1 MLATFIIVFREAL
14 EAMLVVGIAT
24 AAAREVKIGY
34 RWIYGGVAGG
44 VVAAII
50 VALFAE
56 FIAALASGIGQE
68 VLNATILITA
78 ATLMVWTA
86 VWMSN
91 HGKEVSNNIHRAC
104 QQQEN
109 GSAHWILATVV
120 GLAVAREGAE
130 VVLFL
135 YGVAASSNSESGA
148 MLIGA
153 AMGLLLGISVAIGIY
168 RSLAYLPIRHLFT
181 VTTWLIVLLAAGMAS
196 QGISFLVMV
205 DLLPAWGQTVWD
217 TSSILPEHT
226 VIGQLLHALM
236 GYEDRPS
243 GLQAAVF
250 FAVVLFTW
258 CAIRMQKGMRRGT
271 VAAAAIMLCITISI
285 VSLPDVAQ
293 SKQVY
298 SPIVEEGEVEFEY
311 LLDYSIDQNPS
322 INSSARHQFEFE
334 YGVSDRWLTAIY
346 GDFRKRPN
354 QGFAYQGAKW
364 ENIYQLFEQGERW
377 LDAGLYFE
385 YIIPQSSLNKPDR
398 LEFKMLFEK
407 ASGRIINTANII
419 LNKELGVHA
428 KSNTSIGY
436 AWKSRWRWR
445 RAFEPAIEIYGALG
459 EIGNTKPLAQ
469 QQHQI
474 GPVILGQLRNG
485 LSYEVGYLFGLTT
498 TSAQGMVKGVVGYEF

>member
-24 AAAREVKIGY
+24 AAAREVKIGC

-44 VVAAII
+44 LAAAII

-56 FIAALASGIGQE
+56 SIAALASGMGQE
-68 VLNATILITA
+68 VLNATILIAA
-78 ATLMVWTA
+78 ATLMIWTA
-86 VWMSN
+86 VLMSK

-109 GSAHWILATVV
+109 GSAHWVLATIV

-130 VVLFL
+130 IVLFL
-135 YGVAASSNSESGA
+135 YGVAASSSNGSDA

-153 AMGLLLGISVAIGIY
+153 AMGLLLGIVVAIGIY
-168 RSLAYLPIRHLFT
+168 HSLAYLPIRHLFT

-205 DLLPAWGQTVWD
+205 DLLPAWGQIIWD
-217 TSSILPEHT
+217 TSSILPERT
-226 VIGQLLHALM
+226 AFGQLLHAFM
-236 GYEDRPS
+236 GYEDRPN
-243 GLQAAVF
+243 GMQAAGF
-250 FAVVLFTW
+250 FAVIILAWF
-258 CAIRMQKGMRRGT
+258 AIRMQNGMRT
-271 VAAAAIMLCITISI
+271 KSVATAAILCIVT
-285 VSLPDVAQ
+285 SLFSMPETVQ
-293 SKQVY
+293 CKQVY

-311 LLDYSIDQNPS
+311 LLDYSVDSNPTQNG
-322 INSSARHQFEFE
+322 SARHQFEFE
-334 YGVSDRWLTAIY
+334 YGVNDRWLTAIY
-346 GDFRKRPN
+346 GDFRKSLN

-385 YIIPQSSLNKPDR
+385 YIIPKSSLNKPDR
-398 LEFKMLFEK
+398 LEFKLLFEK
-407 ASGRIINTANII
+407 EYGRIINTANII
-419 LNKELGVHA
+419 LNKELGAHA
-428 KSNTSIGY
+428 KSNTNIGY
-436 AWKSRWRWR
+436 AWKSKWRWR
-445 RAFEPAIEIYGALG
+445 RTFEPAIEIYGALG
-459 EIGNTKPLAQ
+459 EIGNTKQLAQ

-474 GPVILGQLRNG
+474 GPVILGKLRNG

-498 TSAQGMVKGVVGYEF
+498 TSAQGMIKGVIGYEF